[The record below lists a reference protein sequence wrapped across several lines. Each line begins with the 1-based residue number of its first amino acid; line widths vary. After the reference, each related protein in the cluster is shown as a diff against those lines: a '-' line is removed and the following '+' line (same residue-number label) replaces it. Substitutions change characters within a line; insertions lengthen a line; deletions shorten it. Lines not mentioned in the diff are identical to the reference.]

1 MIHIWASKGS
11 WRSVQMLVKN
21 LGKEGLQ
28 PDHQTY
34 AGLLQ
39 TCGQMKD
46 RRKTERILVEMDLK
60 VCQYLIVHFMYVTL
74 YVLFG
79 GISSYVPVFL
89 LILIIQWIFHSSRN
103 NGGFL
108 VPLRKTYCFTLAIIK
123 MKRYS
128 CGVLHWTKTFPMTL
142 FLRKEVRRFGN
153 KLEYWSLVFSLF

>member
-89 LILIIQWIFHSSRN
+89 LILIIQ
-103 NGGFL
+103 
-108 VPLRKTYCFTLAIIK
+108 
-123 MKRYS
+123 
-128 CGVLHWTKTFPMTL
+128 
-142 FLRKEVRRFGN
+142 
-153 KLEYWSLVFSLF
+153 